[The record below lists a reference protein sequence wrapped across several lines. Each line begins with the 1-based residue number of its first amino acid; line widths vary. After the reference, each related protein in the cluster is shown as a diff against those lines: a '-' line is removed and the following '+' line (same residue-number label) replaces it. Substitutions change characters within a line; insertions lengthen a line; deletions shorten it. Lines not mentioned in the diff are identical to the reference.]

1 MDIHPSILI
10 VFKYSRQRMCEASCP
25 LIVLHYLIL
34 FFFYFTRECVQIDV
48 KSLWIQWKC
57 FNMPKQQVLQL
68 MNVPPVYGERDGKR
82 KNHSCVPLN
91 KNALFSTGSSSLL
104 GFVLGKR
111 GNISDFKIIVWLF
124 FLLREWKSRQSSSG
138 QVLLV
143 FVFIFAIMMRH
154 SLPVMKF

>member
-1 MDIHPSILI
+1 
-10 VFKYSRQRMCEASCP
+10 
-25 LIVLHYLIL
+25 
-34 FFFYFTRECVQIDV
+34 
-48 KSLWIQWKC
+48 
-57 FNMPKQQVLQL
+57 MPEQQVLQL
-68 MNVPPVYGERDGKR
+68 MNVPPVYRERDGKR

-111 GNISDFKIIVWLF
+111 GNISDVKIIVWLF
-124 FLLREWKSRQSSSG
+124 FLLREWKSRQSSTK

-154 SLPVMKF
+154 FLLVMKF